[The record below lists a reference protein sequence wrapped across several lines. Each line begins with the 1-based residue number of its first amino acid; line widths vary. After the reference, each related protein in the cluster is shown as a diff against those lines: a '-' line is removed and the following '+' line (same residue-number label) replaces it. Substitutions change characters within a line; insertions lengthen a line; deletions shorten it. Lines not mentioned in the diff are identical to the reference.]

1 MKKKNWLFASA
12 LCACMSFSLI
22 GCSDDDDPIT
32 PTVPTEQVSGI
43 SFTDADLNEGTIS
56 GTLSWTAPSSVD
68 NIKKYVV
75 YLSADGKGKDTKLG
89 EVEVGTNS
97 FAIPEGTVA
106 TAYILVV
113 ASNDLG
119 ESEAIA
125 SFGVEDKGKPVD
137 PTDPDEPEKA
147 AVALPGAYVLSSG
160 KNGSNNSSL
169 TYYDFAT
176 KQVVP
181 DLFMDANNRG
191 LGDTAND
198 MLIYGSKI
206 YIAVYGS
213 NVITVTDLQGKAL
226 KQITSDNSDPLL
238 PRFFTY
244 NKGKVYVS
252 LYDGYVARL
261 DTASLAIEAKVKVGR
276 NPEQMAVAHNNLYVA
291 NSGGLDYNTEVGYDK
306 TVSIVSLSSFTEKKK
321 LNVVTNPVNMVRD
334 NQGDIYLVSMGNYG
348 DIPNT
353 FQRIDTE
360 AEEVK
365 PVEVTNA
372 TEMASVGDKLY
383 MMYSQ
388 YDANWNQ
395 TISYISYDAMNES
408 VISNNFITDGT
419 VIAKPYKLSADAA
432 TNYLFVTESDYTSN
446 GDVYAFDFN
455 SKLQFKFEAGL
466 NPLKVVTAAK
476 Q

>member
-1 MKKKNWLFASA
+1 MKKKNWLFAFA

-22 GCSDDDDPIT
+22 GCSDDDDPVA
-32 PTVPTEQVSGI
+32 PTVPTEQVSAI
-43 SFTDADLNEGTIS
+43 SFTDADLSEGTIS

-68 NIKKYVV
+68 NIKKYVI
-75 YLSADGKGKDTKLG
+75 YLSADGKGKDKKLG

-97 FAIPEGTVA
+97 FEIPEGTTA
-106 TAYILVV
+106 AAYILVV

-125 SFGVEDKGKPVD
+125 SFGVEDKGEPI
-137 PTDPDEPEKA
+137 DPDVPEKP
-147 AVALPGAYVLSSG
+147 AVALSGAYVLNSG
-160 KNGSNNSSL
+160 NQGNNNASL
-169 TYYDFAT
+169 TYYDFT
-176 KQVVP
+176 SKEVVP
-181 DLFMDANNRG
+181 DLFMKANNRG

-198 MLIYGSKI
+198 ILVYGSKI

-213 NVITVTDLQGKAL
+213 NVIEVTDLQGKSL
-226 KQITSDNSDPLL
+226 MQISSDSSDPLL
-238 PRFFTY
+238 PRSFTY
-244 NKGKVYVS
+244 NEGKVYVS

-261 DTASLAIEAKVKVGR
+261 DTASLAIEAKVQVGR
-276 NPEQMAVAHNNLYVA
+276 NPEQMAIAHNLLYVA

-306 TVSIVSLSSFTEKKK
+306 TVSIVRLSSFTEKKK
-321 LNVVTNPVNMVRD
+321 LEVVTNPVNMVRD

-360 AEEVK
+360 IEDVK

-395 TISYISYDAMNES
+395 TISFISFDAVHES

-419 VIAKPYKLSADAA
+419 VIAKPSKLSADAA
-432 TNYLFVTESDYTSN
+432 TNYLFVTESDFTNN
-446 GDVYAFDFN
+446 GDVYAFDLSGNF
-455 SKLQFKFEAGL
+455 QFKFAAGL
-466 NPLKVVTAAK
+466 NPMKVITSAK

>member
-1 MKKKNWLFASA
+1 MKKKSWLFVGA

-32 PTVPTEQVSGI
+32 PTIPTEQVSAI

-68 NIKKYVV
+68 NIKKYVI
-75 YLSADGKGKDTKLG
+75 YLSADGKGKDTRLG
-89 EVEVGTNS
+89 EVAVGTNS
-97 FAIPEGTVA
+97 FEIPEGTVA
-106 TAYILVV
+106 AAYILVV

-125 SFGVEDKGKPVD
+125 SFGVEDKGEPIE
-137 PTDPDEPEKA
+137 PDVPEKA
-147 AVALPGAYVLSSG
+147 SVALPGAYVLSSG
-160 KNGSNNSSL
+160 NQGNNNSSL

-176 KQVVP
+176 KEVVP
-181 DLFMDANNRG
+181 DLFMDANNRR

-206 YIAVYGS
+206 YIAVTNS
-213 NVITVTDLQGKAL
+213 NIIEVTDLNGKSL
-226 KQITSDNSDPLL
+226 KQISSDSSDPLM
-238 PRFFTY
+238 PRFFAY
-244 NKGKVYVS
+244 NEGKVYVS

-276 NPEQMAVAHNNLYVA
+276 NPEQMTIAHNLLYVA
-291 NSGGLDYNTEVGYDK
+291 NSGGADFNTEVGYDK
-306 TVSIVSLSSFTEKKK
+306 TVSIVRLSSFTEKKK
-321 LNVVTNPVNMVRD
+321 LDVVTNPVNMVRD

-372 TEMASVGDKLY
+372 TEMVSVGDKLY

-395 TISYISYDAMNES
+395 TISFISYDAMNET

-419 VIAKPYKLSADAA
+419 AIAKPYKLSADVA
-432 TNYLFVTESDYTSN
+432 TNYIFVTESDYTRN
-446 GDVYAFDFN
+446 GDVYAFNFDG
-455 SKLQFKFEAGL
+455 KLKFKFKAGL

>member
-22 GCSDDDDPIT
+22 GCSDDDDPAT
-32 PTVPTEQVSGI
+32 PTVPTEQVSAI
-43 SFTDADLNEGTIS
+43 SFTDADLNEGKIS
-56 GTLSWTAPSSVD
+56 GTLSWTAPSSVE
-68 NIKKYVV
+68 NIKKYVI

-106 TAYILVV
+106 AAYILVV

-125 SFGVEDKGKPVD
+125 SFGVEDKGEPI
-137 PTDPDEPEKA
+137 DPDVSEKA

-176 KQVVP
+176 KEVVP

-213 NVITVTDLQGKAL
+213 NVIEVTDLQGKSL
-226 KQITSDNSDPLL
+226 KQITSNSSDPLL
-238 PRFFTY
+238 PRSFTY
-244 NKGKVYVS
+244 NEGKVYVS

-261 DTASLAIEAKVKVGR
+261 DTASLAIEAKVQVGR
-276 NPEQMAVAHNNLYVA
+276 NPEQMAIAHNLLYVA
-291 NSGGLDYNTEVGYDK
+291 NSGGLDYNTEKGYDK
-306 TVSIVSLSSFTEKKK
+306 TVSIIRLSSFTEKKK
-321 LNVVTNPVNMVRD
+321 LDVVTNPVNMVRD

-383 MMYSQ
+383 MIYSQ

-408 VISNNFITDGT
+408 VISTNFITDGT
-419 VIAKPYKLSADAA
+419 TIAKPYKLSADAA
-432 TNYLFVTESDYTSN
+432 TNYIFVTESDYTNN
-446 GDVYAFDFN
+446 GDIYAFDP
-455 SKLQFKFEAGL
+455 SGKLQFKFESGL
-466 NPLKVVTAAK
+466 NPVKVVSAAK